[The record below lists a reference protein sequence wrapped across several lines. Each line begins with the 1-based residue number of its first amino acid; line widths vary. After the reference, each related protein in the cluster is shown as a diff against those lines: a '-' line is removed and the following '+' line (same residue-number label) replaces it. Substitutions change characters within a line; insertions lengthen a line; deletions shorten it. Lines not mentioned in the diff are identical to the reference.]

1 MVEPHGLRFL
11 PLHRR
16 MHAPI
21 GSALAAMCD
30 DGFSANIG
38 VSDSEGSAY
47 D

>member
-1 MVEPHGLRFL
+1 MVDQTGLRFL
-11 PLHRR
+11 PSHRG

-21 GSALAAMCD
+21 GSALAARATMEF
-30 DGFSANIG
+30 GANIG